1 MAVSKKDKLNKIAK
15 EIEVCKACNL
25 CKNRIKSVVSKGN
38 ENAKIMLIGE
48 APGKLENEIG
58 KPFVGKSGQQ
68 LNDLLSEAGF
78 NPDQDIYFC
87 NVVKCRPVKNNKD
100 RKPKKQEIEA
110 CVKYHQ
116 CTNRGR

>member
-48 APGKLENEIG
+48 APG
-58 KPFVGKSGQQ
+58 S
-68 LNDLLSEAGF
+68 
-78 NPDQDIYFC
+78 QDS
-87 NVVKCRPVKNNKD
+87 N
-100 RKPKKQEIEA
+100 
-110 CVKYHQ
+110 
-116 CTNRGR
+116 